1 MARMEQHLEY
11 NGFNGFKFWPAK
23 YKKFANY
30 VAMLPDRRWVRQ
42 ALAWHPGDGTGRV
55 GRRFVTRDMAVHNI
69 LVDGKILDID
79 DKRLR
84 TVICGSNNISM
95 ISILYLDSR
104 VILRT

>member
-30 VAMLPDRRWVRQ
+30 VAMLPDRRWVRR
-42 ALAWHPGDGTGRV
+42 ALAWHPGDGRV

-69 LVDGKILDID
+69 LVDGNILDID

-84 TVICGSNNISM
+84 TVICGGNISM
-95 ISILYLDSR
+95 ISILDSR
-104 VILRT
+104 VILCT